1 MVEYPDGRQDRSDN
15 AKPKKERGIG
25 FKIFRFIAKT
35 LGVLVALVASLAI
48 MVYGAVTVVCQGPFP
63 TAKELLVVTA
73 METSA
78 AKFLARIHLTEEEID
93 HILNSNAVLAPEE
106 VTDTTVEFKQQENV
120 TAEDYLD
127 IEIHD
132 VVRATFVGK
141 MMIVKDPSRV
151 RLATI
156 DTFGYNVIGKKVEDF
171 VIVNDA
177 VGGINAG
184 GFADYGGVGTG
195 GMPDVLLIKDGI
207 IKVGSASTYC
217 NVIGLSF
224 DNRLIVGEMT
234 AQAAIDMGV
243 RDAVHFSPT
252 LIVNG
257 KAAEV
262 SGSGGGINP
271 RTCIGQREDG
281 AILFLVIDGRQVH
294 SIGASLQDCVQV
306 MLDFDAIN
314 AANLDGGSS
323 SMMIYEG
330 EVLNS
335 CSSLYGSRTQ
345 PAAFIVDRLPEEA
358 QV

>member
-1 MVEYPDGRQDRSDN
+1 MVINIEYGGKLGPVKEK
-15 AKPKKERGIG
+15 KPRFG
-25 FKIFRFIAKT
+25 FRIFLFLAKT
-35 LGVLVALVASLAI
+35 LGLLLTLLTSLAI
-48 MVYGAVTVVCQGPFP
+48 VVYGAVTVVCEGPFP
-63 TAKELLVVTA
+63 TAKELFVVTVT
-73 METSA
+73 ETSA
-78 AKFLARIHLTEEEID
+78 AKFLARIYLSAEEVEE
-93 HILNSNAVLAPEE
+93 ILNSNAVLAPEE
-106 VTDTTVEFKQQENV
+106 ITDTTVDFKPAEDA

-141 MMIVKDPSRV
+141 MMIIKDPSRV
-151 RLATI
+151 HLVTI
-156 DTFGYNVIGKKVEDF
+156 DYFGYNVVGRKVEEL
-171 VIVNDA
+171 VALNGA
-177 VGGINAG
+177 VAGINAG
-184 GFADYGGVGTG
+184 GFADAGGVGTG
-195 GMPDVLLIKDGI
+195 GQPDVLLIKDGV
-207 IKVGSASTYC
+207 IKVGTANTYC
-217 NVIGLSF
+217 NVIGLSY

-234 AQAAIDMGV
+234 AKAALDMGV
-243 RDAVHFSPT
+243 RDAVYFSPT

-281 AILFLVIDGRQVH
+281 AILFLVIDGRQIH

-335 CSSLYGSRTQ
+335 CSSLYGSRAQ
-345 PAAFIVDRLPEEA
+345 PAAFIVDSL
-358 QV
+358 